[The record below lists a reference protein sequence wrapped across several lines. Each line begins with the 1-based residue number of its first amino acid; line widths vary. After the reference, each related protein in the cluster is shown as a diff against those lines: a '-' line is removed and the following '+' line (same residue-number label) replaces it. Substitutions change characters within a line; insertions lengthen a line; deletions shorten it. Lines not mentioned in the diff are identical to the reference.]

1 VLPKALAKEA
11 HYVLLKL
18 YAKMESEGTKSFRI
32 MAKLS
37 INHNKEENPMLHTM
51 STHKQDSKTLIPS

>member
-11 HYVLLKL
+11 HWVLLKL
-18 YAKMESEGTKSFRI
+18 YAKMESDGTKSFRI

-37 INHNKEENPMLHTM
+37 INHNK
-51 STHKQDSKTLIPS
+51 KKTLCSIPCSPTTKILKP